1 MHIYYYVKILT
12 FSCNSFTATD
22 TSECNGEMIRNNI
35 VKSKP
40 NHRQEDPHNIQSE
53 GLTFPHH
60 VVCHGMILCNA
71 EVVLYIIHVW
81 FMTIIIFL
89 IYFLF
94 IRIIFYCD
102 IDMQQNAFVL
112 LCLVD
117 CGFVL
122 FTSYDTKITLVK
134 ITFYKTCFQ
143 YQLASNIYTNFP

>member
-71 EVVLYIIHVW
+71 EVVFYIIHVW

-112 LCLVD
+112 LCLVVFTVVFLSRLY
-117 CGFVL
+117 FVVFQCIFL
-122 FTSYDTKITLVK
+122 FRFCL
-134 ITFYKTCFQ
+134 FGHLFW
-143 YQLASNIYTNFP
+143 